1 MAVLKPLEK
10 DWLEGGS
17 ERGQQRITYAR
28 AHRDRASVSRARVV
42 NTVRSKADEH
52 FTVFCAITGMECG
65 LEPRTTSASHL
76 PPVVASRRGEKSCT
90 YIACTCNNDT
100 TPFRN

>member
-10 DWLEGGS
+10 VWLEVWLGKRAGTN
-17 ERGQQRITYAR
+17 RFR

-65 LEPRTTSASHL
+65 LEPRTTSASPSHRRRL
-76 PPVVASRRGEKSCT
+76 ATRREVVYVHRVHV
-90 YIACTCNNDT
+90 
-100 TPFRN
+100 